1 MFSANPLPVPIENLV
16 QKRTEVA
23 ALKLID
29 IAFSETK
36 SIHCEVTEWTL
47 TKCFQPRCTSTDT
60 AVTRKQFACNLIG
73 EFFLSR

>member
-1 MFSANPLPVPIENLV
+1 M

-36 SIHCEVTEWTL
+36 SIHCEVTEWAL

-60 AVTRKQFACNLIG
+60 AVARKQFACNLIG